1 MNANSCGIQYRASP
15 NDHGCSPC
23 TNPRPALP
31 ETGFVR
37 LPQILSLIPIS
48 RSAWWAG
55 IREGK
60 FPQGIKLG
68 SKTTVWR
75 AEDIRNLIERCAD
88 SGCDPMSASTPSPD
102 GVVEN
107 DRHHHHDHHTVEMDA
122 EATLRAPT
130 PDTDP
135 VG

>member
-1 MNANSCGIQYRASP
+1 MYQ
-15 NDHGCSPC
+15 
-23 TNPRPALP
+23 PRPVLP

-75 AEDIRNLIERCAD
+75 AEDIRHLIER
-88 SGCDPMSASTPSPD
+88 S
-102 GVVEN
+102 
-107 DRHHHHDHHTVEMDA
+107 R
-122 EATLRAPT
+122 
-130 PDTDP
+130 
-135 VG
+135 

>member
-1 MNANSCGIQYRASP
+1 MKLS
-15 NDHGCSPC
+15 
-23 TNPRPALP
+23 RPTLP

-68 SKTTVWR
+68 SKTSVWR
-75 AEDIRNLIERCAD
+75 AEDIRHLIER
-88 SGCDPMSASTPSPD
+88 S
-102 GVVEN
+102 
-107 DRHHHHDHHTVEMDA
+107 R
-122 EATLRAPT
+122 
-130 PDTDP
+130 
-135 VG
+135 

>member
-1 MNANSCGIQYRASP
+1 MNF
-15 NDHGCSPC
+15 
-23 TNPRPALP
+23 TRPILP

-75 AEDIRNLIERCAD
+75 AEDIRHLIER
-88 SGCDPMSASTPSPD
+88 S
-102 GVVEN
+102 
-107 DRHHHHDHHTVEMDA
+107 R
-122 EATLRAPT
+122 
-130 PDTDP
+130 
-135 VG
+135 

>member
-1 MNANSCGIQYRASP
+1 MLTMNF
-15 NDHGCSPC
+15 
-23 TNPRPALP
+23 TRPILP

-68 SKTTVWR
+68 RKTTVWR
-75 AEDIRNLIERCAD
+75 AEDIRHLIER
-88 SGCDPMSASTPSPD
+88 S
-102 GVVEN
+102 
-107 DRHHHHDHHTVEMDA
+107 R
-122 EATLRAPT
+122 
-130 PDTDP
+130 
-135 VG
+135 

>member
-1 MNANSCGIQYRASP
+1 MLTMNF
-15 NDHGCSPC
+15 
-23 TNPRPALP
+23 TRPILP

-75 AEDIRNLIERCAD
+75 AEDIRNLIER
-88 SGCDPMSASTPSPD
+88 S
-102 GVVEN
+102 
-107 DRHHHHDHHTVEMDA
+107 R
-122 EATLRAPT
+122 
-130 PDTDP
+130 
-135 VG
+135 

>member
-1 MNANSCGIQYRASP
+1 MKLS
-15 NDHGCSPC
+15 
-23 TNPRPALP
+23 RPTLP

-75 AEDIRNLIERCAD
+75 AEDIRHLIER
-88 SGCDPMSASTPSPD
+88 S
-102 GVVEN
+102 
-107 DRHHHHDHHTVEMDA
+107 R
-122 EATLRAPT
+122 
-130 PDTDP
+130 
-135 VG
+135 

>member
-1 MNANSCGIQYRASP
+1 MKLS
-15 NDHGCSPC
+15 
-23 TNPRPALP
+23 RPTLP

-55 IREGK
+55 IRDGK

-75 AEDIRNLIERCAD
+75 AEDIRHLIER
-88 SGCDPMSASTPSPD
+88 S
-102 GVVEN
+102 
-107 DRHHHHDHHTVEMDA
+107 R
-122 EATLRAPT
+122 
-130 PDTDP
+130 
-135 VG
+135 